1 MSNTP
6 RVSDRLAAALARLRE
21 LDEQQ
26 QRDTQALLDR
36 TRELIDSLDRS

>member
-21 LDEQQ
+21 LDKQQ
-26 QRDTQALLDR
+26 QRDMQALLDR
-36 TRELIDSLDRS
+36 TQELIDALNRC